1 MKLVKG
7 FSSLLYVDP
16 MDWGGWRG
24 CRRHWWTCGW
34 SPRTSRP
41 LWGRPE
47 VLEVYPF
54 STLLLVG
61 RVFFLHWALFGDQT
75 LALAD
80 LPGSQQGEAVH
91 SPHHRHHRLSS
102 LTSQSHSH
110 NTLRLLASLRRTFLR
125 SGYRSGHYRNFC
137 YLHFLTTSKVSWLFL
152 VSSLTHSIQLAF
164 HNQGSSKK

>member
-1 MKLVKG
+1 MEDV
-7 FSSLLYVDP
+7 
-16 MDWGGWRG
+16 GGG
-24 CRRHWWTCGW
+24 CRRALDMVGGLLDLEAALEDVRKSRKDRHLEFAVLSAEFFFCTTPSCPG
-34 SPRTSRP
+34 RGTST
-41 LWGRPE
+41 GRP
-47 VLEVYPF
+47 P
-54 STLLLVG
+54 S
-61 RVFFLHWALFGDQT
+61 AN
-75 LALAD
+75 
-80 LPGSQQGEAVH
+80 QGEAVH